1 MAVTKIWAIKDS
13 LFRVVD
19 YAANPEKTAY
29 SDLQKVIHYAENENK
44 TVARNEKICYVTGVN
59 CNAQTAFEEMI
70 AVQKRY
76 NKCSGNVAYHA
87 YQSFKTGEATP
98 EQCHRIGVQLA
109 KDMWGTDYQV
119 LVATHFNT
127 GTYHNHFV
135 INSVNMWSGKKF
147 DCNKKAYYKFRDL
160 SDTLCEKERLTI
172 IKNPKGKTPRSMY
185 FAEKR
190 CEPTKYNLM
199 RLAIDYAVSVSFD
212 KTQFINVM
220 KKQGY
225 IVNLDPR
232 LKYATIRSFND
243 TKNTRIYRL
252 GEQYDRDFIFGR
264 IRENDVWQTGE
275 KYNRYIKSTKQKTV
289 TTKPYMLKGSFNRT
303 KKVTGLK
310 ALYLYYCYLLGYLP
324 KKNQRKPLSPENRQA
339 LRKLDRY
346 ARQITLISKENLNTI
361 DDINSFIG
369 RSNEQIKAVE
379 DERKHIYYKLRRC
392 DDENIKSELLS
403 KRNDYTETLKLI
415 RRDLKTAE
423 SIIEDN
429 PEIRRNIKAE
439 QNIKHQR
446 FTVKQK
452 QKTKQFE
459 YFR

>member
-1 MAVTKIWAIKDS
+1 M
-13 LFRVVD
+13 
-19 YAANPEKTAY
+19 
-29 SDLQKVIHYAENENK
+29 SDA
-44 TVARNEKICYVTGVN
+44 
-59 CNAQTAFEEMI
+59 
-70 AVQKRY
+70 
-76 NKCSGNVAYHA
+76 
-87 YQSFKTGEATP
+87 
-98 EQCHRIGVQLA
+98 
-109 KDMWGTDYQV
+109 
-119 LVATHFNT
+119 
-127 GTYHNHFV
+127 
-135 INSVNMWSGKKF
+135 
-147 DCNKKAYYKFRDL
+147 
-160 SDTLCEKERLTI
+160 LCEKERLTI

-190 CEPTKYNLM
+190 GEPTKYNLM

-232 LKYATIRSFND
+232 LKYATIRSVND
-243 TKNTRIYRL
+243 TKNTRLYRL
-252 GEQYDRDFIFGR
+252 GEQYDRDYIFGR

-275 KYNRYIKSTKQKTV
+275 KYNRFIKSTKPQTV
-289 TTKPYMLKGSFNRT
+289 TTKPYMLKGNLNRA
-303 KKVTGLK
+303 KKITGLK

-324 KKNQRKPLSPENRQA
+324 KKNQHKPLSPENRQA

-369 RSNEQIKAVE
+369 RSKEQIKAVE

-392 DDENIKSELLS
+392 NDESKKSELLS
-403 KRNDYTETLKLI
+403 KRNDHTEALKLI

-429 PEIRRNIKAE
+429 PEIKRNIKAE

-452 QKTKQFE
+452 QKAKQFE